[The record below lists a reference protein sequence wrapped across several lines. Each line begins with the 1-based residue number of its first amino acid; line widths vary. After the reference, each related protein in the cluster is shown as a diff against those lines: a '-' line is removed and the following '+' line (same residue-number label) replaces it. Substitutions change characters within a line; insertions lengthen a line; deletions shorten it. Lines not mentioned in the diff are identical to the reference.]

1 MVQSV
6 VCFSCHT
13 IRKQKLYSHYSMN
26 VIPGLCHSYSGKVV
40 TFQESVFACKRKL
53 SKMSQI
59 YKQKRGAAM
68 GSPVSPIIANLYME
82 LFEERAL
89 NTAPHPPDLWF
100 RYVDD
105 TFTKIHEYY
114 VEEFTRVDIS
124 TVLTRTLFSQPNQ
137 KATGS
142 CPSWT
147 PVYTSMTTAALM

>member
-1 MVQSV
+1 
-6 VCFSCHT
+6 
-13 IRKQKLYSHYSMN
+13 MN
-26 VIPGLCHSYSGKVV
+26 VVPGLCHSYSGKVV

-68 GSPVSPIIANLYME
+68 GSPVSPIIANLYVE

-114 VEEFTRVDIS
+114 VEEFTRHINSIDPNIIFTTEPESNGVLPFLDTCVHINDDGS
-124 TVLTRTLFSQPNQ
+124 THVT
-137 KATGS
+137 
-142 CPSWT
+142 
-147 PVYTSMTTAALM
+147 V